1 MTRPAAKRTAARCGA
16 DGDEISSIYA
26 GYGFFDEGKNRLLAS
41 ISVKKMA
48 TGQRSTNKR
57 VFAVLMRRRKS
68 RRLHT
73 DTTPT
78 ELANFE
84 DDEGHIVGEGAV
96 PRHSHAAEDRLPHCP
111 VCRRDYQRPRR
122 ARPCRGLE
130 RASVARDFATL
141 ARARSRAFH
150 VRWDRV
156 KLMEIPRAFGLNG
169 RFVVHPLERARPLG
183 TKPAR

>member
-16 DGDEISSIYA
+16 EGDEISSIYA
-26 GYGFFDEGKNRLLAS
+26 GYGFFDEGKNRLLTS

-68 RRLHT
+68 KRLHT
-73 DTTPT
+73 DATPT
-78 ELANFE
+78 ELANFD
-84 DDEGHIVGEGAV
+84 DDEGPLAAFPAMEAVLNRGLIVQSL
-96 PRHSHAAEDRLPHCP
+96 RRP

-150 VRWDRV
+150 LRWDRV
-156 KLMEIPRAFGLNG
+156 KLIEIPALSASTGDS
-169 RFVVHPLERARPLG
+169 
-183 TKPAR
+183 